1 MSFLHSH
8 QRILTHLGNSSSE
21 SCVSVFLVHVDC
33 FSSGQVSEND
43 SVVLDDASVLL
54 VDLLDRD
61 DFTLDL
67 SDLVLS
73 LHVVPELRL
82 SKDGVLGENSHSV
95 ESRVRILL
103 TWETSANNEEL
114 SNLKLR

>member
-1 MSFLHSH
+1 
-8 QRILTHLGNSSSE
+8 
-21 SCVSVFLVHVDC
+21 
-33 FSSGQVSEND
+33 
-43 SVVLDDASVLL
+43 
-54 VDLLDRD
+54 
-61 DFTLDL
+61 
-67 SDLVLS
+67 VLS